1 MNRKYLLGRRL
12 MLSGVILL
20 GVTHI
25 CGYLPNADPN
35 NLPVNWTRI
44 TTFIPAWVWVT
55 GWSVIVV
62 VAVWEIFHQ
71 KGRNAVSF
79 TVAACV
85 ATGTAYLA
93 SYVITVLNNG
103 WGSREWF
110 YFGLYTAAG
119 MITAGL
125 LAKVGS
131 LKQGEGATA
140 DD

>member
-1 MNRKYLLGRRL
+1 

-20 GVTHI
+20 GATHI

-62 VAVWEIFHQ
+62 VAVWEIFHR

-85 ATGTAYLA
+85 ATSAAYLA
-93 SYVITVLNNG
+93 SYVITVINNG

-110 YFGLYTAAG
+110 YFGLYAAVG
-119 MITAGL
+119 LVIAGL
-125 LAKVGS
+125 LTKVGS
-131 LKQGEGATA
+131 LKQEGTTA